1 MGRGGGGARVS
12 VALAQQVTIVSDV
25 PPLRITALR
34 GGGAPTVTG
43 GFARWT
49 TVTRPRRT
57 SVTAYDGRD
66 PYELLIPILLD
77 GFLTDT
83 SVETDCESL
92 ERLAK
97 PARGGDPPLVKI
109 VGFVPHA
116 DLEWVLRPPEF
127 VDPVIYH
134 QDGYRTRQAV
144 NVRLLEY
151 VAGDRVGQG
160 NAADRARRDALDQ
173 AAAAARK
180 AGVGGA
186 PPAHAKFYI
195 VKADDTLSSIA
206 AHELGD
212 YRRWTE
218 IAALN
223 QGLRDPRHPPVGK
236 RIRLP

>member
-1 MGRGGGGARVS
+1 MS
-12 VALAQQVTIVSDV
+12 VGLAQQVTLVSAS
-25 PPLRITALR
+25 PPLRVTALR
-34 GGGAPTVTG
+34 GNGAPSLTG
-43 GFARWT
+43 GFARWNA
-49 TVTRPRRT
+49 VTRPRRT
-57 SVTAYDGRD
+57 SLTAYDGRD
-66 PYELLIPILLD
+66 PYEMLLPILLD
-77 GFLTDT
+77 GFVDDR
-83 SVETDCESL
+83 SVEGDCENI

-97 PARGGDPPLVKI
+97 PSGGGEPPLVKV

-116 DLEWVLRPPEF
+116 DLDWVLRPPEF

-134 QDGYRTRQAV
+134 VDGYRTRQAV

-151 VAGDRVGQG
+151 VSADRVGQG
-160 NAADRARRDALDQ
+160 NAADQARRDAVDA

-186 PPAHAKFYI
+186 PPAHGKFYT
-195 VKADDTLSSIA
+195 VKTGDTLASIA

-223 QGLRDPRHPPVGK
+223 PGLRDPRHPPVG
-236 RIRLP
+236 REIRLP